1 MQPNQILRGRR
12 AAVILLGMFLSV
24 YLLAGAKA
32 RAQSAPDA
40 RPAAAPPNISLSPSV
55 IMLEGKLGQSTTQE
69 IHLSNNTQIPLS
81 FDLVAMDLVTRD
93 GKRLLVSAGET
104 PQSIAATA
112 VFSALSVSV
121 KPGET
126 ASAKV
131 TLTVPDQTA
140 VRAVVVFFKG
150 TDRIAVTK
158 KAQGTASLG
167 TLMTFT
173 LDKDFHVEGSPAVIT
188 PQMATANAIIAKPFT
203 NTGSDPVILN
213 GVAAILND
221 AGRLVTKASFDSTR
235 LLPGEHLE
243 LKTEI
248 PVELKAG
255 HYRAFTS
262 VICAEKT
269 ITDSA
274 EFVVD

>member
-1 MQPNQILRGRR
+1 MQTNKTLGKRQT
-12 AAVILLGMFLSV
+12 AVVLLGIVFSAF
-24 YLLAGAKA
+24 LLADAKVH
-32 RAQSAPDA
+32 AQTAPDA
-40 RPAAAPPNISLSPSV
+40 RPALAPPSISLSPSV
-55 IMLEGKLGQSTTQE
+55 IMLEGKLGQSTAQE
-69 IHLSNNTQIPLS
+69 VHLSNNTPIPLS
-81 FDLVAMDLVTRD
+81 FDLLAMDLVTRD
-93 GKRLLVSAGET
+93 GKRVLVSAGET
-104 PQSIAATA
+104 PQGIAATA
-112 VFSALSVSV
+112 IFSMRSVTV

-126 ASAKV
+126 ANVNV

-140 VRAVVVFFKG
+140 VRAVVIFFKG
-150 TDRIAVTK
+150 TDRISVTK
-158 KAQGTASLG
+158 KAQGNASLG
-167 TLMTFT
+167 ALVTFT
-173 LDKDFHVEGSPAVIT
+173 LNKNFQVEGSPAVIT
-188 PQMATANAIIAKPFT
+188 PQMATANAVIAKPFT

-213 GVAAILND
+213 GVAAILTD
-221 AGRLVTKASFDSTR
+221 AGKLVTKASFDSTR